1 MNAAAADYARN
12 VIILTIAL
20 AIILFVGETII
31 QWWRRR

>member
-12 VIILTIAL
+12 VIILTVSVAV
-20 AIILFVGETII
+20 IIFVGETLI